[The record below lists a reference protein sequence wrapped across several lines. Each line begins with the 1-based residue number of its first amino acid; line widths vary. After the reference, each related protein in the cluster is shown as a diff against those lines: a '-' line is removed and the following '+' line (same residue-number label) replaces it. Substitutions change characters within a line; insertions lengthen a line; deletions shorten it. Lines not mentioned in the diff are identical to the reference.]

1 MLMNKSVIATMLAA
15 AVITGCGNDDKSS
28 IDKEE
33 VSLDLSSL
41 TIDEAK
47 EIMTSGK
54 VTTADLMS
62 AHYDRIEQYEPKY
75 NAFISLSETALSE
88 AEDID
93 QRRKKGDELGV
104 LAGIPIVLKDSIDQK
119 GVPTTAGWSG
129 FSSKAGGIDLIP
141 EKDAPLV
148 KRLRDAGAIIVG
160 KTNLPVFAASGDNA
174 NNSFNGPTYNVLN
187 RAWAP
192 GGSSTGTA
200 TAVAAGFAI
209 AGIAEETGGSIQNPA
224 SAQGL
229 IGVKPTF
236 GLVPNTGVVPLA
248 ANTRDVLGPITKS
261 VRDAALILDVIAGY
275 TPDDPKTEAALG
287 KLPNG
292 GYTSLLSK
300 DSLKGARVG
309 LYGSG
314 WRSHNGELSE
324 ETKELYETTIA
335 QLKEQGAIVIEDPFM
350 GTGFSELLE
359 KSDYDARGSEALPY
373 DVDNY
378 LKNLGASAKI
388 KSLAELNNLLGYDIF
403 SDKGPLFYFSNIKDF
418 QPNEYASPDLEAF
431 NTLRSN
437 YLEIFNNVMRDNQ
450 LDMLVFPQQRK
461 PIGDRVTGGIS
472 ATTVSEINLSGLP
485 LVTLPAG
492 KYSTG
497 QPYAIAFVGPMW
509 SEAKLLGYAYDME
522 DAVGPRP
529 INRNLEK

>member
-1 MLMNKSVIATMLAA
+1 MLMNKSVITTMLAA

-174 NNSFNGPTYNVLN
+174 NNSFNGPT
-187 RAWAP
+187 
-192 GGSSTGTA
+192 
-200 TAVAAGFAI
+200 
-209 AGIAEETGGSIQNPA
+209 
-224 SAQGL
+224 
-229 IGVKPTF
+229 
-236 GLVPNTGVVPLA
+236 
-248 ANTRDVLGPITKS
+248 
-261 VRDAALILDVIAGY
+261 
-275 TPDDPKTEAALG
+275 
-287 KLPNG
+287 
-292 GYTSLLSK
+292 
-300 DSLKGARVG
+300 
-309 LYGSG
+309 
-314 WRSHNGELSE
+314 
-324 ETKELYETTIA
+324 
-335 QLKEQGAIVIEDPFM
+335 
-350 GTGFSELLE
+350 
-359 KSDYDARGSEALPY
+359 
-373 DVDNY
+373 
-378 LKNLGASAKI
+378 
-388 KSLAELNNLLGYDIF
+388 GYDIF

-437 YLEIFNNVMRDNQ
+437 YLEMA
-450 LDMLVFPQQRK
+450 LLHK
-461 PIGDRVTGGIS
+461 PICKGFFSDI
-472 ATTVSEINLSGLP
+472 IF
-485 LVTLPAG
+485 
-492 KYSTG
+492 K
-497 QPYAIAFVGPMW
+497 
-509 SEAKLLGYAYDME
+509 
-522 DAVGPRP
+522 
-529 INRNLEK
+529 

>member
-1 MLMNKSVIATMLAA
+1 MNKSVIATMLAA

-174 NNSFNGPTYNVLN
+174 NNSFNGPT
-187 RAWAP
+187 
-192 GGSSTGTA
+192 
-200 TAVAAGFAI
+200 
-209 AGIAEETGGSIQNPA
+209 
-224 SAQGL
+224 
-229 IGVKPTF
+229 
-236 GLVPNTGVVPLA
+236 
-248 ANTRDVLGPITKS
+248 
-261 VRDAALILDVIAGY
+261 
-275 TPDDPKTEAALG
+275 
-287 KLPNG
+287 
-292 GYTSLLSK
+292 
-300 DSLKGARVG
+300 
-309 LYGSG
+309 
-314 WRSHNGELSE
+314 
-324 ETKELYETTIA
+324 
-335 QLKEQGAIVIEDPFM
+335 
-350 GTGFSELLE
+350 
-359 KSDYDARGSEALPY
+359 
-373 DVDNY
+373 
-378 LKNLGASAKI
+378 
-388 KSLAELNNLLGYDIF
+388 GYDIF

-437 YLEIFNNVMRDNQ
+437 YLEIFNNVMKDNQ